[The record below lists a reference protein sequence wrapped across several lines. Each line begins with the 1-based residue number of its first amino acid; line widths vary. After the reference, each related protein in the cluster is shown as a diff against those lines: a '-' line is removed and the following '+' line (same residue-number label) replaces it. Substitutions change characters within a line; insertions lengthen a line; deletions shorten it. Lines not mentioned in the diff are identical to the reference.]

1 MQFQMKTK
9 KLGDGIKYAE
19 DAKDI
24 FICGFNLFR
33 LYRKTVNRR
42 ISEDI

>member
-33 LYRKTVNRR
+33 LKN
-42 ISEDI
+42 SQSNDI